1 MRVALRHSLVGPP
14 ASRPHLLPEKSG
26 RDARGAVPALLALS
40 LIAGFSAQ
48 ALSAEYL
55 EGNERQKS
63 RAYSPA
69 VITEGGRIVWL
80 AGQTGGN
87 TGDFETQ
94 ARIVWLAGQTG
105 GNTGDFETQA
115 REAFRQLDLT
125 LKRAGGSLADMVT
138 MTVFINDPRNGDR
151 LTELRREIFPNGR
164 YPGSALITV
173 SNFAVPGILIEVQ
186 GVAVIGDRCS
196 NANPCSPR

>member
-1 MRVALRHSLVGPP
+1 MRVMSQLVWASALVVGC
-14 ASRPHLLPEKSG
+14 
-26 RDARGAVPALLALS
+26 
-40 LIAGFSAQ
+40 SAQ
-48 ALSAEYL
+48 ALAADYIQ
-55 EGNERQKS
+55 GNERQQA

-69 VITEGGRIVWL
+69 VITEGGRIIWL

-87 TGDFETQ
+87 TGS
-94 ARIVWLAGQTG
+94 
-105 GNTGDFETQA
+105 FETQA
-115 REAFRQLDLT
+115 REAFHQLDLT

-151 LTELRREIFPNGR
+151 LTELRREIFPAGR

-173 SNFAVPGILIEVQ
+173 SNFAVPGILLEVQ

-196 NANPCSPR
+196 STNPCAPR